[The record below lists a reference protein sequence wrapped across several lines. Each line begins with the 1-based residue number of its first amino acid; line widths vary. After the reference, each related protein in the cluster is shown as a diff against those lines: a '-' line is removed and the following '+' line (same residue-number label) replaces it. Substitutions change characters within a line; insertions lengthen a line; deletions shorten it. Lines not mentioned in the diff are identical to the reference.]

1 MLIRIT
7 ICNVRLK
14 MSGEQTGQNVLV
26 KSNDENISNDDNI
39 SFDFYLATG
48 GGGRTGLVA
57 VDVIMLQVTF
67 S

>member
-48 GGGRTGLVA
+48 GGGEPV
-57 VDVIMLQVTF
+57 
-67 S
+67 